1 MNRRSFFSRLLGAA
15 CLAVAERV
23 MPSSIAGTV
32 KPVFAEPDW
41 QQWGS
46 YRVYLPAPSIFPEGS
61 YAGTPT
67 NHLMELMRE
76 AIKRIPSDPKKWKF
90 RAGKTWKAG
99 DWP

>member
-32 KPVFAEPDW
+32 KPMFAEPDW

-46 YRVYLPAPSIFPEGS
+46 YRVYLPNDRTLPTPLLGEKIY
-61 YAGTPT
+61 YAS
-67 NHLMELMRE
+67 L
-76 AIKRIPSDPKKWKF
+76 
-90 RAGKTWKAG
+90 AGKTTIRAYLE
-99 DWP
+99 